1 MVAAARAF
9 VRSRDEHGLPADV
22 LAGRPKLQTVKRSLS
37 FCGFLRFWVVFLRF
51 PAGFPTPWPYFRVC
65 VSVAVFLSTETSLY
79 TVH

>member
-37 FCGFLRFWVVFLRF
+37 FCRFSGLLVVFLEF
-51 PAGFPTPWPYFRVC
+51 PAGFPTLPALF
-65 VSVAVFLSTETSLY
+65 
-79 TVH
+79 